1 MSYERLYAAVAPVF
15 ESYGMEMAGPDE
27 SYDFLTVTDMI
38 AFGLVA
44 NWFLRLLDAAEG
56 DAKAVVRR
64 LGPFGG
70 RLADQIERGY
80 DTWLMQTLHDLKEGA
95 LLGEV
100 IRLGINGTSW
110 AQWQSEAA
118 KVPMTEAFLDECVQ
132 TMVKTTWFEVAEGS
146 DIEAYLKTITPARMI
161 ASLHE
166 TIGRQAR
173 ELGIP
178 VL

>member
-15 ESYGMEMAGPDE
+15 ESYGMEMAGPEE

-44 NWFLRLLDAAEG
+44 NWFLRLLDAAE
-56 DAKAVVRR
+56 DEARAVIHR

-70 RLADQIERGY
+70 RLAEQIERGY
-80 DTWLMQTLHDLKEGA
+80 DTWLMQTLHDLDDVP
-95 LLGEV
+95 LLREV

-132 TMVKTTWFEVAEGS
+132 TMVKTTWFEVAEGC
-146 DIEAYLKTITPARMI
+146 DIEAYLQTITPARMI
-161 ASLHE
+161 GSLHE